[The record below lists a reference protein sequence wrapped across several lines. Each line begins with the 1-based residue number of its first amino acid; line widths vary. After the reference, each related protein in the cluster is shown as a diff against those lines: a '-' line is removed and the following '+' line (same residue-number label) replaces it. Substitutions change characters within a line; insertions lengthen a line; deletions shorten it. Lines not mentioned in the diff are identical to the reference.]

1 MLGSFKEAYAEP
13 QNVNKAYCFCLRARC
28 FTNRGMAEKKNT
40 LTHPLRGGTQASCY
54 PNEPFGMNP

>member
-28 FTNRGMAEKKNT
+28 FTKRGMAEKKHT
-40 LTHPLRGGTQASCY
+40 YAPLTRGY
-54 PNEPFGMNP
+54 PSFMLSE

>member
-28 FTNRGMAEKKNT
+28 FTNRGMAEKK
-40 LTHPLRGGTQASCY
+40 THLRTPYVGVPKLHVIQMSHLG
-54 PNEPFGMNP
+54 